1 MNIVILGA
9 GTVGTSIAA
18 LLCQHNHNVR
28 LVDSSREALDRTG
41 EGLDIQTIHGSA
53 CDAIS
58 LFQADVLNADL
69 CLAVTRHDEINLVGA
84 SLARAMGARRSI
96 ARIFST
102 NYRDFSTFD
111 YQRHFQIDNLLSLE
125 HLTGLE
131 LAKAIRTTGLFT
143 LETFAR
149 GGIEI
154 QEVEVQ
160 ANSKAIGQSLRDIKF
175 PPQVRIGLVAAA
187 GRSFIP
193 HADDGFTAGD
203 RVTLVGDRDG
213 VRSMVKMF
221 QPKSPAGLDIII
233 AGGGEVGYHLA
244 KALEG
249 ERYNVVLMESDETR
263 CEYLARRLPEATVL
277 HADATRRAEM
287 EEARVGLADVFVAT
301 TGRDEDNIIC
311 GVEARELGTKRILC
325 VVRRPDYVN
334 VLEKLL
340 IDVAVSPRQVMA
352 RQILG
357 MVSGG
362 PILASERTSDG
373 NVLIWEVEVQTGA
386 PVTQKPLREL
396 SLSQTLIAAIVR
408 DDFVRM
414 PTAND
419 VLKPGDTAVVM
430 VNKAISDEAIK
441 LFCSPDH
448 HP

>member
-1 MNIVILGA
+1 MNVVILGA

-18 LLCQHNHNVR
+18 LLCENHHNVR
-28 LVDSSREALDRTG
+28 LVDQSKESLERSG

-53 CDAIS
+53 CDAIT

-69 CLAVTRHDEINLVGA
+69 CLAVTSLDEINLVGA
-84 SLARAMGARRSI
+84 SLARAMGAKRSV
-96 ARIFST
+96 ARIFNP

-111 YQRHFQIDNLLSLE
+111 YQRHFKIDSLLSLE

-131 LAKAIRTTGLFT
+131 LAKQIRATGLFT

-160 ANSKAIGQSLRDIKF
+160 PGSKVIGHSLRDIRLPKN
-175 PPQVRIGLVAAA
+175 VRIGLVAAN
-187 GRSFIP
+187 GRSYIP
-193 HADDGFTAGD
+193 HADDGFSSGD
-203 RVTLVGDRDG
+203 RVTLVGERDA
-213 VRSMVKMF
+213 VRNVVKMF
-221 QPKSPAGLDIII
+221 QPKSPVQLDVVIV
-233 AGGGEVGYHLA
+233 GGGEVGFHLA
-244 KALEG
+244 RALEG
-249 ERYNVVLMESDETR
+249 EHYRVVLMESDSDR
-263 CEYLARRLPEATVL
+263 CHYLAQRLPEATVL
-277 HADATRRAEM
+277 HADATSRAEM
-287 EEARVGLADVFVAT
+287 EDARVGMADVFVAT

-352 RQILG
+352 RQVLG

-362 PILASERTSDG
+362 PILASEKSADG
-373 NVLIWEVEVQTGA
+373 NVLIWEVEVKQGA
-386 PVTQKPLREL
+386 PVTRMPLKEL

-408 DDFVRM
+408 DDFVRV
-414 PTAND
+414 PTATD
-419 VLKPGDTAVVM
+419 ILKAGDTAVVM
-430 VNKAISDEAIK
+430 VNKGIAAEAIK
-441 LFCSPDH
+441 LFSQGD
-448 HP
+448 

>member
-1 MNIVILGA
+1 MNVVILGA

-18 LLCQHNHNVR
+18 LLCENKHNVR
-28 LVDSSREALDRTG
+28 LVDSSAEALERSG
-41 EGLDIQTIHGSA
+41 EGLDIQTILGSA
-53 CDAIS
+53 CDAIT

-69 CLAVTRHDEINLVGA
+69 CLAVTSHDEINLVGA
-84 SLARAMGARRSI
+84 SLARAMGAKRSI
-96 ARIFST
+96 ARIFNT

-160 ANSKAIGQSLRDIKF
+160 ANSKAVGQSLRDIKF
-175 PPQVRIGLVAAA
+175 PPNARIGLVASA
-187 GRSFIP
+187 GRSYIP

-203 RVTLVGDRDG
+203 RVTLVGEREA
-213 VRSMVKMF
+213 VRSVIKMF

-233 AGGGEVGYHLA
+233 AGGGEVGFHLA

-249 ERYNVVLMESDETR
+249 ERYNVVMMESDAER
-263 CEYLARRLPEATVL
+263 CRYLARRLPEATVI
-277 HADATRRAEM
+277 HADATSRAEM
-287 EEARVGLADVFVAT
+287 EEARVGNADVYVAT

-311 GVEARELGTKRILC
+311 GVEARELGTGRILC

-362 PILASERTSDG
+362 PILASEKTSDG
-373 NVLIWEVEVQTGA
+373 NVLIWEVEVREGA
-386 PVTQKPLREL
+386 PVTKHPLREL

-414 PTAND
+414 PTAAD
-419 VLKPGDTAVVM
+419 ILKPGDTAVVM
-430 VNKAISDEAIK
+430 VNQGIADEAIK
-441 LFCSPDH
+441 LFETGGH
-448 HP
+448 

>member
-9 GTVGTSIAA
+9 GTVGTSIAE
-18 LLCQHNHNVR
+18 LLCANNHNVR
-28 LVDSSREALDRTG
+28 LVDLSQDALQRSG
-41 EGLDIQTIHGSA
+41 ESLDIQTIHGSG
-53 CDAIS
+53 CDAIT

-69 CLAVTRHDEINLVGA
+69 CLAVTSHDEINLVGA

-96 ARIFST
+96 ARIFNP

-111 YQRHFQIDNLLSLE
+111 YQRHFHIDYLLSLE

-131 LAKAIRTTGLFT
+131 LAKSIRTTGLFT

-160 ANSKAIGQSLRDIKF
+160 STSKVIGHSLRDIKL
-175 PPQVRIGLVAAA
+175 PANVRIGVVAAA
-187 GRSFIP
+187 GRSYIP
-193 HADDGFTAGD
+193 HADDAFSAGD
-203 RVTLVGDRDG
+203 RVTLVGDRDAVRG
-213 VRSMVKMF
+213 VVKMF
-221 QPKSPAGLDIII
+221 QPKSPERLDVII
-233 AGGGEVGYHLA
+233 AGGGEVGFHLA
-244 KALEG
+244 KSLED
-249 ERYNVVLMESDETR
+249 EHYRVVLMETDEER
-263 CEYLARRLPEATVL
+263 CHYLARRLPEATIL
-277 HADATRRAEM
+277 HADATSRAEM
-287 EEARVGLADVFVAT
+287 EDARVGKADVFVAT

-362 PILASERTSDG
+362 PILATEKSADG
-373 NVLIWEVEVQTGA
+373 NVLIWEVEVQPDA
-386 PVTQKPLREL
+386 PVTKHPLKEL

-408 DDFVRM
+408 DDFVRV
-414 PTAND
+414 PTAQD
-419 VLKPGDTAVVM
+419 MLKPGDIAVVM
-430 VNKAISDEAIK
+430 VNKSIAAEAIK
-441 LFCSPDH
+441 LFSPAEN
-448 HP
+448 